1 MLTISQICV
10 TNNLFRK
17 GRGNESIIMAERGSD
32 LLLPVPNREGCKA
45 DPFRNRR
52 KGQG

>member
-1 MLTISQICV
+1 MLTIAQIWI

-17 GRGNESIIMAERGSD
+17 GRRNESIIVAERGSD

-45 DPFRNRR
+45 DPLRNRR
-52 KGQG
+52 KRQG

>member
-1 MLTISQICV
+1 MLTIAQIRI

-45 DPFRNRR
+45 DPLRNRR
-52 KGQG
+52 KRQG